1 MKRLKQCFKDVNEI
15 PNSKQI
21 WNFLYVPQDDF
32 ESYVDSLKS
41 FRELVQICKEYQ

>member
-1 MKRLKQCFKDVNEI
+1 MKRLKQWCKDVNEM
-15 PNSKQI
+15 PNAKQI

-41 FRELVQICKEYQ
+41 FRELAQICKEYQ